1 MTTGGDGRRPKRVAE
16 LLRSHL
22 TELITRDLGN
32 EKLALLVVTSLEVS
46 DDLSVARIGV
56 RLLGDDG
63 NERARNELVRSIGR
77 AAPRLR
83 RALGPRLGLR
93 RVPELRFEYDVGQ
106 DKAQRVDE
114 ILAEIANERRDD
126 EEPDER

>member
-46 DDLSVARIGV
+46 DDLSLARIRV

-93 RVPELRFEYDVGQ
+93 RVPELRFEYDLGQ

-114 ILAEIANERRDD
+114 ILAEIANERDQAK
-126 EEPDER
+126 PDED

>member
-1 MTTGGDGRRPKRVAE
+1 VKPAGSDGRRPKRVAE

-22 TELITRDLGN
+22 TELITRDLGD
-32 EKLALLVVTSLEVS
+32 EKLSLLVITSLEIS
-46 DDLSVARIGV
+46 DDLSLARILV
-56 RLLGDDG
+56 RKLGDDG
-63 NERARNELVRSIGR
+63 SEKGRKDLVRSIGR

-93 RVPELRFEYDVGQ
+93 RVPELRFEYDLGQ

-114 ILAEIANERRDD
+114 ILAEIASERQDG
-126 EEPDER
+126 EPDEG